1 LCKASSLDAEAALWQ
16 GASLWQEAATWP
28 DAALWQEAVTW
39 PDSAKA
45 GSNNVA
51 VPLLQ
56 RSMFTTL
63 LL

>member
-1 LCKASSLDAEAALWQ
+1 VIGAELHLDAEVTIR
-16 GASLWQEAATWP
+16 QEAATWP
-28 DAALWQEAVTW
+28 E
-39 PDSAKA
+39 SSKA

-56 RSMFTTL
+56 RSVFATL

>member
-1 LCKASSLDAEAALWQ
+1 VIGAELHLDAE
-16 GASLWQEAATWP
+16 GTIRQEAAMWP
-28 DAALWQEAVTW
+28 K
-39 PDSAKA
+39 SAKA

-56 RSMFTTL
+56 RSVLATL